1 MTARSAQPSLVLN
14 AANDRCGDH
23 IRRSISTHDGA
34 ARSVFADLQYR
45 SQIELYCI
53 YCALSNPFFQKK
65 LLRELFRV
73 SNKSPVPDGGAVFL
87 HTGDYPSDIGQ
98 RAQQNE

>member
-1 MTARSAQPSLVLN
+1 MAASSAQPSLMLI
-14 AANDRCGDH
+14 AANDRCEP
-23 IRRSISTHDGA
+23 ISAVRPAFTIAQRGPL
-34 ARSVFADLQYR
+34 VADRQY
-45 SQIELYCI
+45 SSETELYCI

-73 SNKSPVPDGGAVFL
+73 SNESPVPNGGAVFM